1 MNKIIFILLLS
12 ILSFSCSPKLKMVGS
27 EQLSLP
33 PLSNTETVVVI
44 NELKT
49 IESSNI
55 DTRIGSFKI
64 TDGGLALDCSYERL
78 LFMAKEKARSL
89 GGNAVKITSHKVPDN
104 WSTCHRIAF
113 DIYKLN
119 EIEAYQNELIW
130 SENHPL
136 QWSYFKAAPQVQ
148 PTSSFCGYVHAQF
161 NDLAEDN
168 QRKVIINPKF
178 IFDCSYVQPLKKDE
192 NLLEYN
198 QIKFDLLEVYARQMR
213 KTFDEAGIDTSKEW
227 IKFAENLYSEIYT
240 KYETDIFNLE
250 METNF
255 GKNYSKLS
263 GWKYK
268 VKKDLENL
276 TQYSS
281 DQI

>member
-1 MNKIIFILLLS
+1 MKKVTFVLLLS
-12 ILSFSCSPKLKMVGS
+12 ILSFSCSPKLKMIGS
-27 EQLSLP
+27 EQQALS
-33 PLSNTETVVVI
+33 PLSNTETVVDI

-49 IESSNI
+49 IDPSNI
-55 DTRIGSFKI
+55 AAKIGAFKI
-64 TDGGLALDCSYERL
+64 TDGGLALDCTYERI

-89 GGNAVKITSHKVPDN
+89 GGNAVKITDHKVPDN
-104 WSTCHRIAF
+104 WSTCHRIEF

-119 EIEAYQNELIW
+119 DIEAYQNELIW
-130 SENHPL
+130 SEQHPL
-136 QWSYFKAAPQVQ
+136 QWSYFKAAPKVE
-148 PTSSFCGYVHAQF
+148 PTSSFCGYIHAQF
-161 NDLAEDN
+161 NDLAKDN
-168 QRKVIINPKF
+168 QRKVIINPKL

-198 QIKFDLLEVYARQMR
+198 QIKFDLLEVYAREMR
-213 KTFDEAGIDTSKEW
+213 KAFDEAGITSSKEW
-227 IKFAENLYSEIYT
+227 IKFAESLYLEIYT

-255 GKNYSKLS
+255 GKNYSKLN

-276 TQYSS
+276 PQYSS